1 MREVVAAITHSSDRR
16 RAARPL
22 DVLGVVGSNR
32 HGLRVG
38 AVWFVDNHNMRG
50 HVSVSNTRRRNP
62 TILPQPQLEAH
73 YSNHP
78 GSRMSC
84 IVPVGAEW
92 MELGT
97 PSLFGRLGFQA
108 ENGGAL
114 EIPNDWSSERR
125 RQEAQAALA
134 AGAALLLQVG
144 EQVTTF
150 GGLAVTRFGSL
161 E

>member
-1 MREVVAAITHSSDRR
+1 
-16 RAARPL
+16 
-22 DVLGVVGSNR
+22 
-32 HGLRVG
+32 
-38 AVWFVDNHNMRG
+38 
-50 HVSVSNTRRRNP
+50 
-62 TILPQPQLEAH
+62 
-73 YSNHP
+73 
-78 GSRMSC
+78 
-84 IVPVGAEW
+84 